1 MKFKN
6 LVKISLLFVVLNFQA
21 CSYVNT
27 DKIGRVLSTDYY
39 ELDTTPK
46 DSTLYQC
53 EENKEFYLRDISGVE
68 ENIDKWLILKNMEY
82 RLTFIDNETYQ
93 NDMLI
98 LKFSNSQA
106 NIKTL
111 KEQENKDFVF
121 SNCNPVRS
129 N

>member
-6 LVKISLLFVVLNFQA
+6 LVKISLLFIALNFQA

-46 DSTLYQC
+46 DSMLYQC
-53 EENKEFYLRDISGVE
+53 EENKEFYLKDISGVE
-68 ENIDKWLILKNMEY
+68 ENVDKWLILKNMEY
-82 RLTFIDNETYQ
+82 RLNFIDDETYQ

-106 NIKTL
+106 KIKTL
-111 KEQENKDFVF
+111 KEQKNKDFVF

>member
-6 LVKISLLFVVLNFQA
+6 LVKINLFFVALNFQA

-27 DKIGRVLSTDYY
+27 EKIGRVLSTDYY

-53 EENKEFYLRDISGVE
+53 EENKEFYLREIPGVDKK
-68 ENIDKWLILKNMEY
+68 NDKWIILKNIEY
-82 RLTFIDNETYQ
+82 RLNYIDDVTYQ

-98 LKFSNSQA
+98 LKFSNSEA
-106 NIKTL
+106 NVKTL
-111 KEQENKDFVF
+111 TEQDNKDLVF
-121 SNCNPVRS
+121 TNCNPVRS
-129 N
+129 K

>member
-6 LVKISLLFVVLNFQA
+6 LVKISLLFVALNFQA

-27 DKIGRVLSTDYY
+27 EKIGRVLSTDYY
-39 ELDTTPK
+39 ELDTTPE
-46 DSTLYQC
+46 DSTLYLC
-53 EENKEFYLRDISGVE
+53 EENKEFYLREIPGVDE
-68 ENIDKWLILKNMEY
+68 KNDKWLILKNMEY
-82 RLTFIDNETYQ
+82 RLNFIDDETYQ

-121 SNCNPVRS
+121 SSCNPVRS

>member
-1 MKFKN
+1 VKFKN
-6 LVKISLLFVVLNFQA
+6 LVKISLLVIALNFQA

-53 EENKEFYLRDISGVE
+53 EENKEFYLRDIPGVE

-82 RLTFIDNETYQ
+82 RLNYIDDVTYQ
-93 NDMLI
+93 NDMLT
-98 LKFSNSQA
+98 LKFSNSEA
-106 NIKTL
+106 NVKTL
-111 KEQENKDFVF
+111 IEQDNNDLVF
-121 SNCNPVRS
+121 TNCNPVRS
-129 N
+129 K